1 VDNDHNSNCY
11 AFNFKIIVVSLAPI
25 LFLHLT
31 SFSLRVIS
39 LLSVV
44 LLCYNQPFGGFLQT
58 VGSRYFTICT
68 VFFTNLLG

>member
-1 VDNDHNSNCY
+1 MDNDHNSNCY

-44 LLCYNQPFGGFLQT
+44 LLCYNQPFWG
-58 VGSRYFTICT
+58 VFTDCREQI
-68 VFFTNLLG
+68 FHNL